1 MLVQGGRGGG
11 GGAGVQGV
19 VVAKARWW
27 GLDIEVVERS
37 KRGGGKRD
45 SVDRGCGWG
54 SRLVVGGG
62 WGL

>member
-1 MLVQGGRGGG
+1 M
-11 GGAGVQGV
+11 QGV

-27 GLDIEVVERS
+27 GLDIEVERS
-37 KRGGGKRD
+37 KRGGGWRD